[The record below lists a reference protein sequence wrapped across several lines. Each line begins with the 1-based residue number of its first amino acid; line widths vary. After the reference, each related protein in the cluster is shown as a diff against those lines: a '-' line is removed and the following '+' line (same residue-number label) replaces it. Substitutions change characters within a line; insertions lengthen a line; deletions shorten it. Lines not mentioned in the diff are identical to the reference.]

1 MNMIVDFV
9 TQARVGLGTTKG
21 LHFQYNTTSELLLL
35 LLPRLHRYMYVFI
48 FYFHSSGATINHHD
62 PCGPTLRTK
71 PSPLIFIA
79 SLKVKNGTPPSP
91 R

>member
-35 LLPRLHRYMYVFI
+35 LLLRLHRYVFI

-71 PSPLIFIA
+71 HSPLIFIA
-79 SLKVKNGTPPSP
+79 SLKVKDGTSPSP